1 MPGHAVKL
9 PLAAATWY
17 ASVIDFLGTMD
28 SVVVHPS
35 DIEGLG
41 AFARRPFKR
50 NDVILAID
58 DSRVVGRDTPLTGD
72 EQERHCDYLE
82 AGKVVLMQP
91 PERYI
96 NHSCDPNT
104 YVKTVNG
111 RRFVIARREIQS
123 REEITYDYS
132 VNGGGDTVWLCRC
145 GALRCRRDVHSDFFH
160 LPIELQREYLP
171 ELDDWFVKERRD
183 DVTHLR
189 QQLSII

>member
-1 MPGHAVKL
+1 
-9 PLAAATWY
+9 
-17 ASVIDFLGTMD
+17 MD
-28 SVVVHPS
+28 SVVVNPS

-41 AFARRPFKR
+41 VFAARPFQS

-58 DSRVVGRDTPLTGD
+58 DSRVVGRDTPLTAD

-111 RRFVIARREIQS
+111 KRFVIARREIQT
-123 REEITYDYS
+123 RDEVTYDYS
-132 VNGGGDTVWLCRC
+132 VNGGGDTIWLCRC
-145 GALRCRRDVHSDFFH
+145 GASRCRRNIHSDFFH
-160 LPIELQREYLP
+160 LPIEFQREYLP
-171 ELDDWFVKERRD
+171 ELDDWFVKERQD
-183 DVTHLR
+183 DITHLR
-189 QQLSII
+189 QQLSTV

>member
-1 MPGHAVKL
+1 MDGV
-9 PLAAATWY
+9 
-17 ASVIDFLGTMD
+17 VINL
-28 SVVVHPS
+28 S

-41 AFARRPFKR
+41 VFAARPFKS

-58 DSRVVGRDTPLTGD
+58 DSRVVGRDTPLTGH

-111 RRFVIARREIQS
+111 KRLVIARREIQAGD
-123 REEITYDYS
+123 EVTYDYS
-132 VNGGGDTVWLCRC
+132 VNGGGDTIWLCHC
-145 GALRCRRDVHSDFFH
+145 GASRCRRNIHSDFFH
-160 LPIELQREYLP
+160 LPIEFQREYLP

-183 DVTHLR
+183 DITHLR
-189 QQLSII
+189 QQLSTV